1 MPGRMFLQ
9 TPGPTNIPDDILS
22 AMHRPA
28 EDFSA
33 PEFIETMTT
42 MFAELKDLFQTKGE
56 VFAYIANGHGAWE
69 ASIVNLLSPGDHV
82 LMPDTGRF
90 SNVWQE
96 MIEAFDITS
105 ERIPT
110 DWRSPIDPNKVED
123 ALRRDTERRIKAV
136 LVVHVETGTGA
147 ISDLNAIRAAIDAAG
162 HPALLIVDAIASFG
176 CHTLETDAMGV
187 DCVIAA
193 SQKGLMMPIGVS
205 FTAAGPKALE
215 ASKSVTAHRE
225 YWSWETRMAME
236 TYRRFCGTAPMH
248 MVWGLMR
255 TMEKIREE
263 GLPAIIERHA
273 RLGEAARIA
282 VERWSEGGALEF
294 NVIDPAARSNS
305 ITCVRQVGETDMNL
319 IRQTAREVFNVSLG
333 GGLAAL
339 MGKAFRIGHMGDL
352 NEPMLLGALGGL
364 DATLKRLKVPHG
376 EGALEA
382 ASAYLANAAL
392 EKA

>member
-9 TPGPTNIPDDILS
+9 TPGPTNIPDDVLS

-33 PEFIETMTT
+33 PEFVETMTSL
-42 MFAELKDLFQTKGE
+42 FVELKDLFGTSGE

-90 SNVWQE
+90 SLVWQE
-96 MIEAFDITS
+96 MIEAFGVTS
-105 ERIPT
+105 ERIPN
-110 DWRSPIDPNKVED
+110 DWRSPIDPQKIED
-123 ALRRDTERRIKAV
+123 ALRRDTAGKIKAV
-136 LVVHVETGTGA
+136 LVVHVETATGA
-147 ISDLNAIRAAIDAAG
+147 ISDLKAIRQAIDAAG
-162 HPALLIVDAIASFG
+162 HDALLIVDAIASFG
-176 CHTLETDAMGV
+176 CHELKTDAMGV

-205 FTAAGPKALE
+205 FTAAGPKAVE

-225 YWSWETRMAME
+225 YWSWKSRMAME

-248 MVWGLMR
+248 MVWGMMHV
-255 TMEKIREE
+255 MEKIREE
-263 GLPAIIERHA
+263 GLDNIVARHA
-273 RLGEAARIA
+273 RLGAAARTA
-282 VERWSEGGALEF
+282 VEIWAEGGALEF
-294 NVIDPAARSNS
+294 NVPDPAARSNS
-305 ITCVRQVGETDMNL
+305 ITCVRQVGDTDMNL
-319 IRQTAREVFNVSLG
+319 IRQTARETFNVSVG

-352 NEPMLLGALGGL
+352 NDPMLLGALGGI
-364 DATLKRLKVPHG
+364 DATLKRLDVPHG
-376 EGALEA
+376 RGALDA
-382 ASAYLANAAL
+382 AAAYLADHP
-392 EKA
+392 